1 MKHKKKIIFMAGML
15 FCLHLVLFAQG
26 VTLNMN
32 NVTVRDAF
40 DALKKEYQYLFVYE
54 SNDVNTQKVI
64 SVSAQDQSLD
74 AVLTQI
80 LAGQDVTFEVNDKN
94 IVIRKA
100 TPIRTQ
106 AVDRQTKRITGTV
119 TDGKGEPVIGANV
132 MEKGTTNGIITDID
146 GNFSLNVAAN
156 AVLQVSYIGYI
167 TQEIAVRNR
176 TDLKITLNEDSKALD
191 EVVVVAYGTQKARS
205 VTGAMSKLNTDELSN
220 MPVSNIGQ
228 KLQGKFSGVQI
239 YQANGEPN
247 AGLSFRIRGQASP
260 NGGNSPL
267 VVIDGFPSTTG
278 LDSLSP
284 DEIENISILKDAASA
299 ALYGSRAANGVILV
313 TTKAAK
319 AGKTQIEFSANV
331 GWQSVGKGRRPDVM
345 NAREFA
351 QFKKEYYEDA
361 AIYEGYTDGVP
372 EVYQHPENL
381 QDGTDWYDI
390 LLRTAKT
397 QNYNLSLTSG
407 TERLKSSVNVN
418 YNKNEGVVLN
428 TYSERFTARAN
439 NRFDATERVT
449 FGLNISASYRKGQI
463 TPGIGNGRNILGSS
477 FLMDPQLK
485 YKNDDG
491 TYPIAYTQP
500 GMFANPNFYLVL
512 RDRETPQT
520 WAISRNNLYTEIKL
534 FDGLKYRLSGNMEF
548 FNRTYQE
555 WVPSHVNGAMF
566 SAPPNPASGRYDTQK
581 HLNWLVEN
589 TLNYDKTF
597 AEKHH
602 VDALLGY
609 TTQKST
615 DQKAR
620 INATNYPDDEVS
632 WFTAASSRVADAGG
646 DSGKGDWS
654 MISYLA
660 RLNYDFMGKYL
671 LSASFRRDGCSRFGP
686 LSKWANFPSVS
697 FGWIASDEEFLSKI
711 DQLSYLKIRG
721 SYGKLGNYEIG
732 NYEWIPEVTA
742 NNYVINGSIAAGRAP
757 SRIGNNALT
766 WETTEQYDL
775 GVDLGLFNDRI
786 FFVYDYYWKKTDGFL
801 YNIDIPNQ
809 AGFSTIRSN
818 IGEFHFW
825 GHEFG
830 LETRNMIGEFKW
842 NTNLN
847 ITFNRNKAVKLG
859 TNDTPIGGN
868 ANQGDYNR
876 TEVGQPLG
884 QFYGYIYDGV
894 FMTQAEYEAGPK
906 HASSMVGTV
915 RMKDLND
922 DNVIDMSDRTFIG
935 NPNPD
940 FLYGITNEF
949 SYKQFDASIVIA
961 GAVGGDIIDDQL
973 EWTEN
978 IDGVFNVTKEV
989 AERWRSESNPGMGN
1003 IPRTRAGTTELFRYN
1018 NTRWVSDGSYL
1029 MVKNLTIG
1037 YTLPFKPNPYINS
1050 LRIFLSGQ
1058 NILTLTN
1065 YTGVNPEVN
1074 NNGSDGLRQG
1084 VDQSSYPTARVF
1096 SVGVNFK
1103 F

>member
-1 MKHKKKIIFMAGML
+1 M
-15 FCLHLVLFAQG
+15 LFAQG

-32 NVTVRDAF
+32 NVTVRDALE
-40 DALKKEYQYLFVYE
+40 ALKKEYQYLFVYE

-64 SVSAQDQSLD
+64 SVSAQEQSLD
-74 AVLTQI
+74 AVLNQI
-80 LAGQDVTFEVNDKN
+80 LAGQDLTFEVNDKN

-100 TPIRTQ
+100 APIRTQ

-119 TDGKGEPVIGANV
+119 IDGTGEPVIGANV
-132 MEKGTTNGIITDID
+132 MEKGTTNGIITDVN
-146 GNFSLNVAAN
+146 GSFSLNVAAN
-156 AVLQVSYIGYI
+156 AILQVSYIGYI

-205 VTGAMSKLNTDELSN
+205 VTGAMSKLNTEELSN

-284 DEIENISILKDAASA
+284 DEIENITILKDAASA

-313 TTKAAK
+313 TTKSAK

-331 GWQSVGKGRRPDVM
+331 GWQSVGQGRRPDVM

-361 AIYEGYTDGVP
+361 AIYEGYTGGVP

-407 TERLKSSVNVN
+407 TDKIKSSVNVN
-418 YNKNEGVVLN
+418 YNKSEGVVLN

-439 NRFDATERVT
+439 NRFDATERIT
-449 FGLNISASYRKGQI
+449 FGLNISASYRNGQI
-463 TPGIGNGRNILGSS
+463 TPGLGNGRNIIGSS

-555 WVPSHVNGAMF
+555 WVPSQVNGAMF

-609 TTQKST
+609 TTQKSQ

-632 WFTAASSRVADAGG
+632 WFTAASSRVADAGN
-646 DSGKGDWS
+646 DSGRGDWS

-660 RLNYDFMGKYL
+660 RLNYDFMGRYL

-697 FGWIASDEEFLSKI
+697 VGWIASDEEFLSKI

-732 NYEWIPEVTA
+732 NYEWIPEVTSNNNDTS

-757 SRIGNNALT
+757 NRIGNNALT

-775 GVDLGLFNDRI
+775 GLDLGLFNDRI

-809 AGFSTIRSN
+809 AGFNTIRSN

-830 LETRNMIGEFKW
+830 IETRNMVGEFKW

-915 RMKDLND
+915 RMKDLNG
-922 DNVIDMSDRTFIG
+922 DNIIDMSDRTFIG
-935 NPNPD
+935 DPNPD

-1029 MVKNLTIG
+1029 MVKNFTIG

>member
-1 MKHKKKIIFMAGML
+1 MYAADAYGQSAKLSLNVNNMPVQNVLDEIENQSEFNFFYNNKQVNTRRLVTLKKQDSDVFAIL
-15 FCLHLVLFAQG
+15 DELFANTNVSYRVLDKSIILSSRESG
-26 VTLNMN
+26 VAIAQQTGK
-32 NVTVRDAF
+32 R
-40 DALKKEYQYLFVYE
+40 
-54 SNDVNTQKVI
+54 
-64 SVSAQDQSLD
+64 VS
-74 AVLTQI
+74 
-80 LAGQDVTFEVNDKN
+80 G
-94 IVIRKA
+94 IV
-100 TPIRTQ
+100 
-106 AVDRQTKRITGTV
+106 VD
-119 TDGKGEPVIGANV
+119 DKGETVIGANV
-132 MEKGTTNGIITDID
+132 VEKGTTNGVITDVD
-146 GNFSLNVAAN
+146 GKFELSVSSN
-156 AVLQVSYIGYI
+156 AVLQISFIGYLSQDI
-167 TQEIAVRNR
+167 PVGNQTNLR
-176 TDLKITLNEDSKALD
+176 ITLREDTKTLE

-205 VTGAMSKLNTDELSN
+205 VTGAMSKLSTDELSD
-220 MPVSNIGQ
+220 MPVSHIGQ

-247 AGLSFRIRGQASP
+247 AGLTFRIRGQASP

-267 VVIDGFPSTTG
+267 VVIDGFPSTSG
-278 LDSLSP
+278 LETLSP
-284 DEIENISILKDAASA
+284 DEIENITILKDAASA

-319 AGKTQIEFSANV
+319 AGKTNIEFSANA
-331 GWQSVGKGRRPDVM
+331 GWQSVGKKGRPDVM
-345 NAREFA
+345 NAQEFA
-351 QFKKEYYEDA
+351 QFKKDYYEDQA
-361 AIYEGYTDGVP
+361 LYEGYTGGVP
-372 EVYQHPENL
+372 EAYQHPESV

-390 LLRTAKT
+390 LLRTAQT

-407 TERLKSSVNVN
+407 TEKIKSSVNVN
-418 YNKNEGVVLN
+418 YNKTEGVILN
-428 TYSERFTARAN
+428 TYSERFSARAN
-439 NRFDATERVT
+439 NRFDATENVT
-449 FGLNISASYRKGQI
+449 FGLNVSASYRTGQI
-463 TPGIGNGRNILGSS
+463 TPGLGNGRNIIGSS

-491 TYPIAYTQP
+491 SYPIAYTQP

-512 RDRETPQT
+512 QERKTPET
-520 WAISRNNLYTEIKL
+520 WATSRNNAYTEIKII
-534 FDGLKYRLSGNMEF
+534 DGLKYRLSGNMEI

-555 WVPSHVNGAMF
+555 WVPSEANGAMF
-566 SAPPNPASGRYDTQK
+566 SAPPNPATGRYDTRK

-602 VDALLGY
+602 IDALLGY
-609 TTQKST
+609 TTQKADDETSS
-615 DQKAR
+615 
-620 INATNYPDDEVS
+620 ISATNYPDDEVA
-632 WFTAASSRVADAGG
+632 WFNAASSKVGSG
-646 DSGKGDWS
+646 DKTQWS

-660 RLNYDFMGKYL
+660 RFNYDFEGKYL
-671 LSASFRRDGCSRFGP
+671 LSASFRRDGCSRFG
-686 LSKWANFPSVS
+686 STNKWANFPSLS
-697 FGWIASDEEFLSKI
+697 LGWIASDEAFLSKI
-711 DQLSYLKIRG
+711 DKLSYLKIRG

-732 NYEWIPEVTA
+732 NYEWIPEVST
-742 NNYVINGSIAAGRAP
+742 NNYVTNGAITAGRAP
-757 SRIGNNALT
+757 SRIGNSALT

-775 GVDLGLFNDRI
+775 GLDLGLFNDRI
-786 FFVYDYYWKKTDGFL
+786 FLVYDYYWKKTDGFL

-830 LETRNMIGEFKW
+830 IETKNFVGDFRW

-915 RMKDLND
+915 RMKDLNND
-922 DNVIDMSDRTFIG
+922 GIIDMSDRTFIG

-949 SYKQFDASIVIA
+949 GYKHFDASIVIA

-978 IDGVFNVTKEV
+978 IDGVFNVTKEI
-989 AERWRSESNPGMGN
+989 AERWRSESDPGKGN
-1003 IPRTRAGTTELFRYN
+1003 IPRTRSGTTELFRYN

-1029 MVKNLTIG
+1029 MVKNLTVG
-1037 YTLPFKPNPYINS
+1037 YTFPVKSNPFINS
-1050 LRIFLSGQ
+1050 LRIYGSAQ
-1058 NILTLTN
+1058 NLLTLTK
-1065 YTGVNPEVN
+1065 YTGLNPEVN

-1096 SVGVNFK
+1096 SLGVNFK